1 MRSRTRT
8 ALLTVAGAAI
18 GAAGVLAW
26 SEAVHLRASRRGFG
40 PGGGRGPAPRSE
52 AVVVLGFRNPGPR
65 ANAVNRY
72 RVRVG
77 LRSRDPR
84 ADRSVLI
91 LCGGAVGG
99 RVPEAELLARY
110 ARERGYAGRILLDTE
125 SRSTWE
131 NIRNALPL
139 LADVDAD
146 AIVIASNAVHAEK
159 GRRYLTLQRPEFADR
174 LRRAADD
181 RIGEILLI
189 KPIAAVVGL
198 RALSRLRTT
207 ADPASM
213 P

>member
-8 ALLTVAGAAI
+8 GLLTLAGAAI
-18 GAAGVLAW
+18 GAAGVLVW
-26 SEAVHLRASRRGFG
+26 SEAVHRRASRRGFG

-52 AVVVLGFRNPGPR
+52 AVVVLGFRNRGPR

-99 RVPEAELLARY
+99 PVYEAELLARY

-139 LADVDAD
+139 LADAD

-159 GRRYLTLQRPEFADR
+159 GRRYLTLQRPDFADR